1 MFALAP
7 SPSLFPLAQSDAEIS
22 AAGGI
27 VAGVVMLL
35 YFALIVLVIA
45 GLWKTFVKAGKPGWA
60 AIIPIYNAIVLLEIA
75 KRPIWWIVLFII
87 PIVNFIIAILVSL
100 DVAKN
105 FGRGPGFGLGLAFL
119 PFIFYLILGFG
130 PDKYQGGASA

>member
-1 MFALAP
+1 MFALD
-7 SPSLFPLAQSDAEIS
+7 SGLGVFPLAQTDAEIG

-27 VAGVVMLL
+27 VAGLFGL
-35 YFALIVLVIA
+35 FYLAAIVLVIA
-45 GLWKTFVKAGKPGWA
+45 GMWKTFVKAGKPGWG
-60 AIIPIYNAIVLLEIA
+60 AIIPIYNMILLLQIA
-75 KRPIWWIVLFII
+75 KRPLWWIVLFFI
-87 PIVNFIIAILVSL
+87 PIVNLIIAILVSL
-100 DVAKN
+100 DVAKY